1 MYSICSFAHAY
12 RLRYVT
18 QKSIN
23 VECWREVVQGNLHPV
38 GWSCN
43 HNIPLSVPLD
53 LADHLKDDDCQK
65 EAMEEVAKAEME
77 GVSVAEEA
85 LEVDGYT
92 AVDRIKQGMKVE
104 VDWVGLCFVIYGIQG
119 AVMCMSA

>member
-1 MYSICSFAHAY
+1 M
-12 RLRYVT
+12 T

-38 GWSCN
+38 GWSRN

-53 LADHLKDDDCQK
+53 LADHLKDDCQK

>member
-1 MYSICSFAHAY
+1 MYSVCSFAIAY

-23 VECWREVVQGNLHPV
+23 VECWHEVVQGSLHQV
-38 GWSCN
+38 GWSRN
-43 HNIPLSVPLD
+43 HNIPLSVPSD
-53 LADHLKDDDCQK
+53 LVDHLQDDDCRK

-77 GVSVAEEA
+77 GVSVPEEA

-104 VDWVGLCFVIYGIQG
+104 VDWVGLCFVILGVQG
-119 AVMCMSA
+119 VVMCMSA